1 MATLF
6 GHIWRKLL
14 GYNQSG
20 IVEMLG
26 VAPLGAAGA
35 LAAAY
40 VAGTDTPMFTVT
52 KTAGEAGRYT
62 IQCVDTRGNAVAVL
76 KFFFR
81 HCNIE
86 GAADAVYTTDK
97 GLTAFVRNV
106 NAAAGSFDIQLTYLD
121 DASGA
126 WVDANP
132 EDSTKL
138 HIGFAVKLSS
148 ARI

>member
-20 IVEMLG
+20 IAEMLG
-26 VAPLGAAGA
+26 VVPMGASGVTATT
-35 LAAAY
+35 Y
-40 VAGTDTPMFTVT
+40 VPGTDTPMFTVT
-52 KTAGEAGRYT
+52 KTAAEVGRYT
-62 IQCVDTRGNAVAVL
+62 IQCVDARGQTVAV
-76 KFFFR
+76 KKIVFR
-81 HCNIE
+81 HCNVV

-97 GLTAFVRNV
+97 GLQAFARNV
-106 NAAAGSFDIQLTYLD
+106 NPAAGSFDIQLTYLD

-126 WVDANP
+126 WVDAEP
-132 EDSTKL
+132 MDSASL

-148 ARI
+148 ANI